1 MHNVSGSA
9 QSLCELD
16 VLGALGAGGRPVR
29 LGIMGGTFDPIHVGH
44 LACAEWARD
53 RLKLDR
59 VLFVP
64 AGQPVFKKDRAVT
77 PSAHRLAMC
86 RLAVAS
92 NPAFGVSA
100 IELERGGDTYTVDT
114 LRELRAACSDDVE
127 LVFITGADAAA
138 TLPSWRESAELA
150 RLARFA
156 AVTRPGFELDAAQ
169 RELLAQAGFRMSY
182 VDAAPLDISS
192 SDLRRRL
199 AAGES
204 ARYLVPDEVLNYIE
218 ANGLYRA
225 IR

>member
-1 MHNVSGSA
+1 MHNVGGCA
-9 QSLCELD
+9 RPFCELD
-16 VLGALGAGGRPVR
+16 ALGALNVAGRPVR

-44 LACAEWARD
+44 LACAERAREQ
-53 RLKLDR
+53 LKLDK

-64 AGQPVFKKDRAVT
+64 AGQPVFKRDRAVT
-77 PSAHRLAMC
+77 QAAHRLAMC
-86 RLAVAS
+86 RLAVAA
-92 NPAFGVSA
+92 NPAFDVST
-100 IELERGGDTYTVDT
+100 IEVERGGDTYTVDT
-114 LRELRAACSDDVE
+114 LRELRERCPDGVE

-182 VDAAPLDISS
+182 VDAVPLDISS
-192 SDLRRRL
+192 SELRRRL

-204 ARYLVPDEVLNYIE
+204 ARYLVPDEVLNYVE

-225 IR
+225 